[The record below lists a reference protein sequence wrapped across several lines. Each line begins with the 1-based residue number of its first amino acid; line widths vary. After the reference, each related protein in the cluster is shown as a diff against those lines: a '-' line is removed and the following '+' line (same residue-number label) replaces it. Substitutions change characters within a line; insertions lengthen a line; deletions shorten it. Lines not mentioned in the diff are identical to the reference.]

1 MTGAYRRPGRLPTT
15 LVGALLS
22 ATLLASCV
30 SPAID
35 TSATL
40 DDMYPRVNPEAAG
53 ASISSCHH
61 RYS

>member
-30 SPAID
+30 NPEID

-40 DDMYPRVNPEAAG
+40 DDM
-53 ASISSCHH
+53 
-61 RYS
+61 